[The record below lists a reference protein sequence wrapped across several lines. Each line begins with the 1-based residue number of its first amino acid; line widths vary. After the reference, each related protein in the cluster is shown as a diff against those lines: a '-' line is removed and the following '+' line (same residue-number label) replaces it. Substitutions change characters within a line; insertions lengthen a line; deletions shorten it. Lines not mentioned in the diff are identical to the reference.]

1 MLAVAFSRFFAAAFP
16 FEFPT
21 FDFLLLLL
29 MLTLLFIMIDTSVGR
44 YKMLNLYHTPVHLSS
59 QLHSHIFFITGKF
72 NAASY
77 ASSSGFT
84 SGPRRGAYSE
94 AAVEELLMEAGAYR
108 RDKGID
114 VLLTSEW
121 GKKEEERKR

>member
-1 MLAVAFSRFFAAAFP
+1 MGGSASLLRFQALPSIGAILVVGEKYYCWSVQDAQPTCRVLLYVPTLTFFA
-16 FEFPT
+16 
-21 FDFLLLLL
+21 
-29 MLTLLFIMIDTSVGR
+29 
-44 YKMLNLYHTPVHLSS
+44 
-59 QLHSHIFFITGKF
+59 GKF

-121 GKKEEERKR
+121 GEQED

>member
-1 MLAVAFSRFFAAAFP
+1 LTKILSLVAAKVLNAY
-16 FEFPT
+16 T
-21 FDFLLLLL
+21 F
-29 MLTLLFIMIDTSVGR
+29 
-44 YKMLNLYHTPVHLSS
+44 YP
-59 QLHSHIFFITGKF
+59 GKF

-108 RDKGID
+108 RDRGID

-121 GKKEEERKR
+121 GERS